1 MQIDQFRLFPSPS
14 NTMKHSV
21 ACACVSTFRKVRIT
35 DSVQSQIKCL
45 DAEDPRSFKSRGRA
59 KGRKDDGGRQ
69 RERRRGERERNLHV
83 KQDKSLCFYPFNV
96 VAPASHWLIN
106 ETQEGSS
113 GTKECQPK
121 AFDPLTFIHC
131 APAKNTIESDPCL
144 HAFNGPRRALLTV
157 LWLSEGQSG
166 KCAAMP
172 WKPAGTFFRHP
183 PKTHASPCTWQ

>member
-1 MQIDQFRLFPSPS
+1 M
-14 NTMKHSV
+14 SV
-21 ACACVSTFRKVRIT
+21 VTFKNVRIT
-35 DSVQSQIKCL
+35 DSTQSQIKCL
-45 DAEDPRSFKSRGRA
+45 DAEDPRSFTSRGRA
-59 KGRKDDGGRQ
+59 EGEGGKKI
-69 RERRRGERERNLHV
+69 LHL

-157 LWLSEGQSG
+157 LWLSGGQFSN
-166 KCAAMP
+166 
-172 WKPAGTFFRHP
+172 
-183 PKTHASPCTWQ
+183 CTA